1 MACLASQAITSILV
15 QNPQIPKVMKGHELE
30 NDLLSTLAYMA
41 LLFVLATLPG
51 DASSGGLI
59 SMVPSSLHDLAHVP
73 AYGFLALLWITTLKN
88 WGMAHQGSLVLA
100 TFLASTYGA
109 LTEICQIW
117 APGRFPSVSDGLL
130 DIVGSLLVVSMYQM
144 PGFPRYGLNEH
155 QETGALKSKGREIPV
170 G

>member
-1 MACLASQAITSILV
+1 
-15 QNPQIPKVMKGHELE
+15 MKI
-30 NDLLSTLAYMA
+30 DLLPTLAYMA

-51 DASSGGLI
+51 DASSGDLM
-59 SMVPSSLHDLAHVP
+59 SMVPSSLQNLAHVP

-88 WGMAHQGSLVLA
+88 LGIAHQGSLILA

-117 APGRFPSVSDGLL
+117 APGRFPSVSDSLL

-144 PGFPRYGLNEH
+144 SGFPRFGLNAMRKPE
-155 QETGALKSKGREIPV
+155 R
-170 G
+170 